1 MKKFRK
7 SILIALSVILFS
19 LIGANTYASGEK
31 TNINTATIEQL
42 SEIRGIGPATAQRI
56 LEYREENGTFSSVD
70 EIVNVRGIGPKT
82 LENIRDSITTGG

>member
-1 MKKFRK
+1 MKKFKK

-31 TNINTATIEQL
+31 ININTATIEQL
-42 SEIRGIGPATAQRI
+42 SEIRGIGPAIAQRI
-56 LEYREENGTFSSVD
+56 VEYRQENGRFSSVD

-82 LENIRDSITTGG
+82 LESIRDAITTGG